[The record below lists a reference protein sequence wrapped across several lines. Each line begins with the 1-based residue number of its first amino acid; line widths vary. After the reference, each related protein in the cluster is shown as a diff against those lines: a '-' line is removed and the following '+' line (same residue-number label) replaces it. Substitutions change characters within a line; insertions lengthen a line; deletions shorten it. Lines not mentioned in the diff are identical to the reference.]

1 MQVYDLKGSTV
12 DRTVLRPGQAR
23 SPGVVMKDNDLD
35 RPLSLLPPLG
45 LLLRRQLQRDVAW
58 LRAKEIMDYSLL
70 VGMSFLPCCQHSTTT
85 PPQEEK
91 EEGPSSGGE
100 EAAAGEEQ
108 VRFSFGHTP

>member
-70 VGMSFLPCCQHSTTT
+70 VGMSFLPCQHSTTT
-85 PPQEEK
+85 APQEK
-91 EEGPSSGGE
+91 KTEGPSSGGGEE
-100 EAAAGEEQ
+100 EAVGEEQ
-108 VRFSFGHTP
+108 VRFSFAHAP